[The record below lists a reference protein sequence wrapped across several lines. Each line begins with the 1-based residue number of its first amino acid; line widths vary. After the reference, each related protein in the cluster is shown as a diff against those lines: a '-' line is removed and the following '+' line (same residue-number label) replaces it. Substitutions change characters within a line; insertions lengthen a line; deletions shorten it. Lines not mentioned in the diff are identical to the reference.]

1 MEIVDTQSVSTLIS
15 TVGFPI
21 ACCIAMAW
29 FIFQVFQKTTDQT
42 QKNMEQVQARCK
54 EREERLYERLQENQK
69 IIGEAVGTISKYADR
84 LETIQ
89 NDISE
94 IKTDIVVIMSKE
106 K

>member
-1 MEIVDTQSVSTLIS
+1 MDVNNVSTLVS
-15 TVGFPI
+15 TLGFPI

-29 FIFQVFQKTTDQT
+29 FIYQVFQKTTDQT

-54 EREERLYERLQENQK
+54 EREEKLYEKLSENQK
-69 IIGEAVGTISKYADR
+69 IIGEAVGTIAKYADR

-89 NDISE
+89 SDIAD
-94 IKTDIVVIMSKE
+94 IKTDITVIMSKGD